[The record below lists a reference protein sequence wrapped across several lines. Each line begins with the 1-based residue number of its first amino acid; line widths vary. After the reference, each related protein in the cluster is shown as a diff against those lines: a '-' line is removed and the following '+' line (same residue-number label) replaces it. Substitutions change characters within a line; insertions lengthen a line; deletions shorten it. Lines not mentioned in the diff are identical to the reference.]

1 MPPVQRRRDYRAQ
14 ATGGKATA
22 VSYSIGLAWRG
33 GFRDSQATMT
43 ASGEVGTVAAG
54 AGRAELPLLHA
65 GPEEMAAAL
74 DRVAREDASVVP
86 LLTPAE
92 CQEFIDAGADLSFR
106 SAKPVIGEGERA
118 VYQDFDICLSIP
130 QPHRLWQLTRA
141 VERLIAVALGTMAE
155 PPLDALPLNDLVLQ
169 RYPPGARG
177 ITPHRDHVRY
187 VGLVAIV
194 QMSGDGRFGLCADRS
209 GAGARVLEAGPG
221 DGILMRAPGFAGRK
235 DRPFH
240 FLDGI
245 TAERY
250 SLGIRSDKTTE
261 PAAG

>member
-1 MPPVQRRRDYRAQ
+1 M
-14 ATGGKATA
+14 GGELR
-22 VSYSIGLAWRG
+22 SIGLASCG
-33 GFRDSQATMT
+33 GFRDSLVIMT
-43 ASGEVGTVAAG
+43 ASGE
-54 AGRAELPLLHA
+54 AGRIAVGADCTGLPMLRA
-65 GPEEMAAAL
+65 GPEAMAAAL
-74 DRVAREDASVVP
+74 ERVACEDAAVLP
-86 LLTPAE
+86 LLAPAE
-92 CQEFIDAGADLSFR
+92 CRSFIDAGADLSFR

-130 QPHRLWQLTRA
+130 QPHRLWQLTQA
-141 VERLIAVALGTMAE
+141 VERLIAAALGTMVE
-155 PPLDALPLNDLVLQ
+155 PPLEAIPLNDLVLQ

-187 VGLVAIV
+187 VGLVVIL

-209 GAGARVLEAGPG
+209 GAAARVLDAGPG
-221 DGILMRAPGFAGRK
+221 DGILMRAPGFGGAK

-245 TAERY
+245 TVERH
-250 SLGIRSDKTTE
+250 SLGMRSDKTAN